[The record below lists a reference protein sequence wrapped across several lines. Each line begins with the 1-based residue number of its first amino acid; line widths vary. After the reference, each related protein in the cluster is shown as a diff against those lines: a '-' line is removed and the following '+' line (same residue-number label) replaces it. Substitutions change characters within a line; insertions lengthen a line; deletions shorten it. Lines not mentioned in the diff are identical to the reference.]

1 MSKIFEYIGLI
12 SLVCFSF
19 IVTEKTSTVAKNM
32 DEIMINIKNNYTM
45 YEEKPIDALINNN
58 DIIIG
63 NCGKYVDIDKSYLE
77 MKKKGIYDDKL
88 YQYKY
93 VYPNMRLNNNYN
105 KYIVGGSKNKNYI
118 YIFIH
123 INESN
128 KFLLNNYEFANYNF
142 IVNSN
147 FYFNNYSLINK
158 LINNNNS
165 ILIEETDFK
174 DFKKISNHY
183 KKNYN
188 RTIYCYNKK
197 NSDSFLELCSS
208 NESGTIKNIVI
219 YRNNYLYHLKVN
231 LKNGNFYN
239 FSLNKEL
246 INSVK
251 IIENYLKQREI
262 YKSNVD
268 INLKEC

>member
-12 SLVCFSF
+12 SLVCFSY
-19 IVTEKTSTVAKNM
+19 IITEKTSTVAKNM
-32 DEIMINIKNNYTM
+32 DEIMINIKSNYTK
-45 YEEKPIDALINNN
+45 YEEKPIDALINDN

-63 NCGKYVDIDKSYLE
+63 NCGRYVDINKSYLE

-93 VYPNMRLNNNYN
+93 VYPNIRLNNNYD
-105 KYIVGGSKNKNYI
+105 KYIVSGSRYKNYI

-123 INESN
+123 IDEKN
-128 KFLLNNYEFANYNF
+128 KNLLNNYEFTNYNF
-142 IVNSN
+142 IVNN
-147 FYFNNYSLINK
+147 TFYFNNYSLINR
-158 LINNNNS
+158 LMNNNNS
-165 ILIEETDFK
+165 ILIEETNFK

-183 KKNYN
+183 KKYYKS
-188 RTIYCYNKK
+188 TIYCYN
-197 NSDSFLELCSS
+197 NNNDVFLELCNS
-208 NESGTIKNIVI
+208 NESGTIKNIDI
-219 YRNNYLYHLKVN
+219 YRNNYLYHLKSN

-246 INSVK
+246 INSIK
-251 IIENYLKQREI
+251 LIDNYLNQRGF
-262 YKSNVD
+262 YKSNID